1 MESEKSKEGADKDG
15 NARTERKI
23 VILAKG
29 KNRNAVPPGI
39 AS

>member
-1 MESEKSKEGADKDG
+1 MEGEKSKESADKDG
-15 NARTERKI
+15 TGRAERKMA
-23 VILAKG
+23 ILAKG

>member
-1 MESEKSKEGADKDG
+1 MEGEKGNKGADKDG
-15 NARTERKI
+15 NGRTERKI